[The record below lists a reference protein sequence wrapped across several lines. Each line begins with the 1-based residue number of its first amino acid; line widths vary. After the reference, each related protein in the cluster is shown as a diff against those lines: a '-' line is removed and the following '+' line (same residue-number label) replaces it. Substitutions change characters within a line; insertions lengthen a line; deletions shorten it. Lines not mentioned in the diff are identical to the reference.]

1 MQPPILSRRA
11 FLANA
16 GLAALALRSRS
27 LYALASSSSVT
38 LRTPSGTL
46 RGEQSGAVRV
56 FRGVPFAEPPVG
68 PLRFHAPVKMKPWAG
83 ERDAVQF
90 AASAMQTGEPGI
102 KHSEDCLYLNL
113 WTPTGKGPFPVF
125 VWIHGGGFT
134 GGHSFEPMYDGTAM
148 AEAGILCLSVA
159 YRLGVLGFLD
169 VEPLL
174 GAEYAGSANNGLR
187 DLIAALE
194 WVRENIAAFGGD
206 PSRVTVGGQSAGAK
220 LTDILL
226 GIPSARPLFHQA
238 TSESGGAER
247 VASRAE
253 SAAVA
258 HGFEEAWRTSAA
270 TETSSLLTA
279 SAALLVEVQHHF
291 LQQWP
296 KHFPLRA
303 EIDGSLMPLLPIETI
318 TAGSSRGKRL
328 LIGTNRD
335 ESAAFIGPH
344 PLKDPGAADLGNM
357 QLSRFAEVYRGY
369 REIYPQMTDE
379 QRRIRTLT
387 AEEYWV
393 PSMRVADAHLKGGGE
408 AWVYRLDF
416 AESSGNLRGNAYHSL
431 DVPLVWNRPST
442 TVENAAAEAELARQV
457 NHAWIAFLRGEAP
470 QSRDLPPWPKYR
482 SDARPTM
489 IFDTHSYVEE
499 KPQEA
504 ELLLWNGVL

>member
-1 MQPPILSRRA
+1 
-11 FLANA
+11 
-16 GLAALALRSRS
+16 
-27 LYALASSSSVT
+27 
-38 LRTPSGTL
+38 
-46 RGEQSGAVRV
+46 
-56 FRGVPFAEPPVG
+56 
-68 PLRFHAPVKMKPWAG
+68 
-83 ERDAVQF
+83 
-90 AASAMQTGEPGI
+90 
-102 KHSEDCLYLNL
+102 
-113 WTPTGKGPFPVF
+113 
-125 VWIHGGGFT
+125 
-134 GGHSFEPMYDGTAM
+134 
-148 AEAGILCLSVA
+148 
-159 YRLGVLGFLD
+159 
-169 VEPLL
+169 
-174 GAEYAGSANNGLR
+174 
-187 DLIAALE
+187 
-194 WVRENIAAFGGD
+194 
-206 PSRVTVGGQSAGAK
+206 
-220 LTDILL
+220 
-226 GIPSARPLFHQA
+226 
-238 TSESGGAER
+238 

-442 TVENAAAEAELARQV
+442 TVENAAAEAELDR
-457 NHAWIAFLRGEAP
+457 IFTRRGASEP
-470 QSRDLPPWPKYR
+470 
-482 SDARPTM
+482 
-489 IFDTHSYVEE
+489 
-499 KPQEA
+499 
-504 ELLLWNGVL
+504 